1 VAVLKPEGDLFDGGL
16 LQVVGQGGLA
26 RAGSGAGHD
35 VTAGVG
41 DASDGRVAD
50 RVDAVVA
57 KQVNDAGLLDPAV
70 GFVFFQLKL
79 GDGFEGVSG
88 KPDFGLVGGKG
99 MET

>member
-1 VAVLKPEGDLFDGGL
+1 M
-16 LQVVGQGGLA
+16 
-26 RAGSGAGHD
+26 
-35 VTAGVG
+35 
-41 DASDGRVAD
+41 
-50 RVDAVVA
+50 
-57 KQVNDAGLLDPAV
+57 DPAV